1 MKFSLQSV
9 LDVRH
14 SRLEAVEL
22 EMARAQAVR
31 AQQAAAL
38 TALEEKRAG
47 LLGDL
52 HRLQNRRTLDL
63 GALTFTRNTLTRTER
78 EIHDQ
83 RIRLAEAEA
92 QVERVREALIAA
104 KQAEET
110 LLALKEKAE
119 EAEVREQN
127 RLAEAEV
134 DDLNIARAFRKKRG
148 A

>member
-22 EMARAQAVR
+22 EMAQAQATR

-38 TALEEKRAG
+38 LALEERHSA
-47 LLGDL
+47 LLEDL
-52 HRLQNRRTLDL
+52 RRLQSRQTLDL
-63 GALTFTRNTLTRTER
+63 GALAFTRNALARTEQQIR
-78 EIHDQ
+78 EQ
-83 RIRLAEAEA
+83 KIRLAEAEA
-92 QVERVREALIAA
+92 RVDKVREALIAA
-104 KQAEET
+104 KQDEET
-110 LLALKEKAE
+110 LIALKEKAA
-119 EAEVREQN
+119 EAELREQN

-134 DDLNIARAFRKKRG
+134 DDLNIARAYRKASG